1 MKRRAI
7 ITAGGDSGRL
17 FSVEARLSHVEP
29 DLAAMP
35 EAAALLRGSTDGTG
49 V

>member
-17 FSVEARLSHVEP
+17 FSVEGVGPKPKPHNFPELDFSA
-29 DLAAMP
+29 DLQ
-35 EAAALLRGSTDGTG
+35 
-49 V
+49 